1 MAHLPRLHEL
11 GHRADG
17 LLYLGVLR
25 RPVQVVQVD
34 VVHAEPGQR
43 RLAGPLDVVV
53 LAADDPVR
61 VAAGPVDAELRGQ
74 LHLVAAARDAAADQ
88 HLVVAGAVD
97 VGGVEEGDAE
107 VQGAVDGRDRL
118 VPVGGAVPLA
128 HPHAAQALGGH
139 GQLAECGGAH
149 VRSCSS

>member
-1 MAHLPRLHEL
+1 AQVADLALGDEL

-17 LLYLGVLR
+17 LFDLGGLR
-25 RPVQVVQVD
+25 RAVQVIQVD

-53 LAADDPVR
+53 LAADDAVPV
-61 VAAGPVDAELRGQ
+61 AGGPVDAELRSQ
-74 LHLVAAARDAAADQ
+74 LHLVAAARDTAADQ
-88 HLVVAGAVD
+88 YLVVASAVD
-97 VGGVEEGDAE
+97 VGGVDEGDAQ
-107 VQGAVDGRDRL
+107 VQGAVDGRDGL

-139 GQLAECGGAH
+139 GQLA
-149 VRSCSS
+149 